1 MKLMREE
8 KALFALRELYEGHG
22 YRRFQMSRFEEYRLY
37 VQNKDFLVSD
47 QVITFTDPS
56 GKLMAL
62 KPDVTLSIIKN
73 AADEPGKVQKLYYHE
88 NVYRPN
94 GAMGSFKEI
103 MQAGLECVGDLSA
116 YDVAEV
122 AYLAAK
128 SLQSLDEGFLL
139 DISHMGLIAATL
151 EGSGLSKDAQK
162 QALTYLHQKNAHELR
177 QLCAAEGVDDTQ
189 LLALVS
195 FCGGAEELQELSSV
209 LCAPEQQKALQELYQ
224 VAAALEAMEI
234 GKGVRVDFSCA
245 GALKYYSGLVFKGYL
260 PGIYKSVLSGGQ
272 YDKLLA
278 KMGKSSR
285 AIGFAIY
292 MDLLEADA
300 LEEDTLLYR
309 IDPAGAE
316 LSQALDCAERLRSQ
330 GSVLISADKSVAS
343 RYVIKFQNG
352 EEVCYG

>member
-8 KALFALRELYEGHG
+8 KALFALRELYESFG

-47 QVITFTDPS
+47 QVITFTDPT

-73 AADEPGKVQKLYYHE
+73 ADDAPGHVQKLYYNE
-88 NVYRPN
+88 NVYRPS
-94 GAMGSFKEI
+94 GAMGAFKEI
-103 MQAGLECVGDLSA
+103 MQAGLECVGDLTG
-116 YDVAEV
+116 YDAVEV

-128 SLQSLDEGFLL
+128 SLQSLDENYVL

-151 EGSGLSKDAQK
+151 ENSGLSKEGQK
-162 QALTYLHQKNAHELR
+162 QALVCLHQKNAHEMKA
-177 QLCAAEGVDDTQ
+177 LCAKEEVDDSQ

-195 FCGGAEELQELSSV
+195 FCGGAKELESLAVVLTGQAQREALGELS
-209 LCAPEQQKALQELYQ
+209 Q
-224 VAAALEAMEI
+224 VVTTLEDM
-234 GKGVRVDFSCA
+234 GCGHHVQVDFSCA

-260 PGIYKSVLSGGQ
+260 PGIHKSVLSGGQ

-292 MDLLEADA
+292 MDLLEDSDM
-300 LEEDTLLYR
+300 EESVLMYR
-309 IDPAGAE
+309 IDPTGANPAQV
-316 LSQALDCAERLRSQ
+316 LACAQRLQQQ
-330 GSVLISADKSVAS
+330 GSVLVSADASVPS
-343 RYVIKFQNG
+343 QYVVRFENG
-352 EEVCYG
+352 EELCYG